1 MRDLIR
7 RFPAILLGLG
17 LSVGASGA
25 FATTVPNLVEVPYLK
40 PAVKAGKIPPIEER
54 VPEDV
59 DVFDMKAWG
68 KMPGKYGGQL
78 KFLMGKQ
85 KDTKMMMVYGYAR
98 LIAYDPKLN
107 FVPDILKRFEVKEQ
121 REFTFYLRKGHKWS
135 DGHPFTS
142 EDFRYY
148 WE

>member
-1 MRDLIR
+1 MHHWEVSYEGLN
-7 RFPAILLGLG
+7 PTLSAILLGLG

-68 KMPGKYGGQL
+68 KN
-78 KFLMGKQ
+78 
-85 KDTKMMMVYGYAR
+85 AR
-98 LIAYDPKLN
+98 
-107 FVPDILKRFEVKEQ
+107 
-121 REFTFYLRKGHKWS
+121 
-135 DGHPFTS
+135 
-142 EDFRYY
+142 
-148 WE
+148 